1 MFVRTQ
7 EQLRTNCPSS
17 PRQRQVRRGNVL
29 VFFCVCLVAVLS
41 VVALSLD
48 GGALMQERQHAQ
60 AVADAAALS
69 AAADMFD
76 HYLNESGQDPN
87 GTARQ
92 SAKTTAKAN
101 GYGDD
106 GKLSKVTVH
115 IPPISGPFTKR
126 RGYVEVLVEYNQT
139 RSFSNIFQSGP
150 IPVRAR
156 AVAVGTTVA
165 ADVGILVLDPTS
177 RSAFNSQGA
186 GTSVVD
192 GTPVV
197 VNSTHPEGSVAGGGG
212 TLKSDE
218 FIFAGGY
225 TTNGGGQFIGPI
237 YTYQPPM
244 LDPLA
249 WIPPPDPTTMTVQS
263 TKKVQYSSGV
273 QNLQPGLYIG
283 GINVSGTGSINL
295 APGIYYMDGG
305 GFSFT
310 GQGSLIGHGIMIY
323 NAPGKGQADGI
334 TVTGQGEID
343 ISGMT
348 DGIYKGITF
357 FQDRNSNVTG
367 HFEGTEGTSNITG
380 TFYFAGALLDIKGNG
395 GVANLG
401 SQYISWQ
408 LNLGGNGGI
417 HIGWRPEYVAQKR
430 AIHLVE

>member
-1 MFVRTQ
+1 MFMRTQ
-7 EQLRTNCPSS
+7 EHLGTNCHSS
-17 PRQRQVRRGNVL
+17 PQRQVRRGNVL
-29 VFFCVCLVAVLS
+29 IFFCVCLITVLS
-41 VVALSLD
+41 IVALSLD

-106 GKLSKVTVH
+106 GTLSKVTVH
-115 IPPISGPFTKR
+115 LPPISGPFAKR
-126 RGYVEVLVEYNQT
+126 RGYVEVIVEYNQT
-139 RSFSNIFQSGP
+139 RSFSNLFNSGP

-177 RSAFNSQGA
+177 RSAFNSQGG

-197 VNSTHPEGSVAGGGG
+197 VNSTNAEGGVGGGG
-212 TLKSDE
+212 GSLTADE

-225 TTNGGGQFIGPI
+225 TTNGGAQFIGPT
-237 YTYQPPM
+237 YTNQPPM

-249 WIPPPDPTTMTVQS
+249 WLPVPDPSTMTVQS
-263 TKKVQYSSGV
+263 TKKIQASSGFYD
-273 QNLQPGLYIG
+273 LKPGVYQG
-283 GINVSGTGSINL
+283 GINVTGTGSINL

-305 GFSFT
+305 GFSFS
-310 GQGSLIGHGIMIY
+310 GQGSLVGHGVMIY
-323 NAPGKGQADGI
+323 NAPGNGNSDGI
-334 TVTGQGEID
+334 SVTGQGVVQL
-343 ISGMT
+343 SGMT

-357 FQDRNSNVTG
+357 FQDRNSSVTG
-367 HFEGTEGTSNITG
+367 NIAGNSGLTEITG
-380 TFYFAGALLDIKGNG
+380 TFYFAGALLNITGNG
-395 GVANLG
+395 GVVNLG